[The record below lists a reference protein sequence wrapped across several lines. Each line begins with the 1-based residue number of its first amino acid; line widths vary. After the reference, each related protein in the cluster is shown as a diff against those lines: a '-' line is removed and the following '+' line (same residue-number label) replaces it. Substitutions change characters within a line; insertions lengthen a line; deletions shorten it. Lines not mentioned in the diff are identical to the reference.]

1 MRIYPPTED
10 HRTEVTIIPMVNV
23 VFLMLI
29 FFMLVGRITPYDP
42 LDISLPV
49 SSSGQVQSNEL
60 TQMVIAADGRIV
72 LNGSELEIPT
82 LIGVVTEMV
91 TEDAVTRFQLKADAK
106 LDANRLI
113 LIMEILRQAGVRE
126 LALITEHTR

>member
-23 VFLMLI
+23 VFLLLI

-42 LDISLPV
+42 LDVSLPV
-49 SSSGQVQSNEL
+49 SSSGHVQPSEL

-72 LNGSELEIPT
+72 LNGNELEIPA
-82 LIGVVTEMV
+82 LIGVVTDMV
-91 TEDAVTRFQLKADAK
+91 TEDAVTRFQLKADAA

-126 LALITEHTR
+126 LALITEHAR